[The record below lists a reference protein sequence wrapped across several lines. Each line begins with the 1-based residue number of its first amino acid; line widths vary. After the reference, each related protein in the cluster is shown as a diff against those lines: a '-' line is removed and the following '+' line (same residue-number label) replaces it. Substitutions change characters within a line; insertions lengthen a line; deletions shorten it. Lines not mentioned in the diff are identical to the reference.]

1 MRCKEAPSVICREV
15 VLKDVPLQVYFW
27 YYPSYEATREDPG
40 FEAEIEIESV
50 WLDDYNVINLFGR
63 QSLEDVEKELWKL
76 LEEGESP

>member
-1 MRCKEAPSVICREV
+1 MRCKEAPSVICRDIT
-15 VLKDVPLQVYFW
+15 LKGVPLTVYFW
-27 YYPSYEATREDPG
+27 YYAGYEATREDPG

-76 LEEGESP
+76 LDEGELP